1 MKPSP
6 STASLER
13 LTAQIAQLDT
23 LVAEGVLGAE
33 AAAAA
38 RAPLLLQLAESGEAV
53 APLLARPSR
62 GLVGAVTAFVLAVG
76 ALGYGWKG
84 QHAAWSVSPGDSGA
98 EASDAAQLAQVNEMV
113 SRLQARLKTTP
124 DDAEG
129 WTMLARS
136 YGVQGRHAEA
146 VPAWQRVVALR
157 PKDGQA
163 LADYADALAMAQGR
177 DLEGEPEKLALQA
190 LQLDPYNVKALVL
203 AGTAAFNRRDAV
215 AAAALWE
222 RALAVSDPSAE
233 FTVQLRG
240 ALAEARERAGMPPLV
255 TPVTPQVTPLM
266 TPAAPATA
274 AASAT
279 AATAAAAATAATAA
293 TAAAPTAT
301 ATIAGRVSLS
311 AAARAAAL
319 PDDVV
324 FIFARAPS
332 GSRMPLAILRK
343 KVSDLPLDF
352 QLDDSRAMSPAAKL
366 SSTPQVIVG
375 ARLSKSGSAA
385 PGPGDWQV
393 LSEPV
398 ALGARGL
405 KLEIGEA
412 LR

>member
-13 LTAQIAQLDT
+13 LKAQIAQLDT

-53 APLLARPSR
+53 APPLARPSR

-84 QHAAWSVSPGDSGA
+84 QHAAWSVRPGDSGA
-98 EASDAAQLAQVNEMV
+98 EASEAAQLAQVNEMV

-190 LQLDPYNVKALVL
+190 LQLDPNNVKALVL

-255 TPVTPQVTPLM
+255 TPLV

-279 AATAAAAATAATAA
+279 AATASTAATAAAAATAAT
-293 TAAAPTAT
+293 TSVPT

>member
-62 GLVGAVTAFVLAVG
+62 GLVGAVTALVLAVG

-157 PKDGQA
+157 PKVGQA

-177 DLEGEPEKLALQA
+177 DLEGEPEKLTLQA

-255 TPVTPQVTPLM
+255 